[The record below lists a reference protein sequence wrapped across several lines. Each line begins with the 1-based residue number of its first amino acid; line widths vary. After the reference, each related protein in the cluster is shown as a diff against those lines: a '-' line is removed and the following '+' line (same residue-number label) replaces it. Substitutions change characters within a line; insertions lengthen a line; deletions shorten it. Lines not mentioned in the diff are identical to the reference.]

1 MKLRSRA
8 AHRYAAALHDLAKGA
23 QALEAVSADV
33 AKVRALLTESGE
45 LREFVRNYLIP
56 SQFRSRA
63 VQALFRDWVHPLTWR
78 FLRFIESKR
87 RFGLLAEMCA
97 EFQDQ
102 EEIRKGIVRGRLDSA
117 FALSPDTV
125 DHMAVQVGRR
135 MGKQVLLE
143 MTENPDLLGG
153 CRLQV
158 GDTVYDYSLA
168 ARLRLVRQTMM
179 AG

>member
-1 MKLRSRA
+1 
-8 AHRYAAALHDLAKGA
+8 
-23 QALEAVSADV
+23 
-33 AKVRALLTESGE
+33 
-45 LREFVRNYLIP
+45 
-56 SQFRSRA
+56 
-63 VQALFRDWVHPLTWR
+63 
-78 FLRFIESKR
+78 
-87 RFGLLAEMCA
+87 MCA
-97 EFQDQ
+97 EFQNL